1 MTLHPKN
8 CWEVPQETAR
18 VARASFPKGNV
29 YIKMYDEL
37 GTIYKDSDFL
47 ELYPARCGKSAIS
60 PAKLALITVMQF
72 AEGLSDSQA
81 ADAVRSRIDWKY
93 LLGLDLTDAGFDSS
107 VLSEFR
113 SRLSEQGLANKLLD
127 VMLLRFQEKNLI
139 KPRGKQRTDSTQMI
153 AAIRQVNRLELA
165 GETLRAAL
173 NEIAKV
179 APEWLK
185 TIISENWY
193 ERYRWRFD
201 NYRLPKNKK
210 ERQQMAQQIGLDGH
224 YLLDQVW
231 RSNEELEVGQL
242 WSVEVLRRVWVQQY
256 TFINEQLVWRNPDSS
271 GLPPNSICIES
282 PYDLEARNSSKRG
295 MNWTGYKV
303 HFTETCDEPSPN
315 LITNVETTPA
325 TTPDGAVTS
334 TVHQKL
340 ADKNLLPDEHL
351 VDAAYVDAYQLVESH
366 QDYQVSLIGPV
377 AVDTSWQAKSQ
388 TGFDISTFIIDWEQ
402 QIVQCPQGHLSR
414 LWRNSHD
421 TKGNPLVEVVFDR
434 HTCGACPVRDN
445 CTSSAQAPRK
455 LKLRPQ
461 AEFEALAARRIE
473 QLSTEFKLRYASRA
487 GIEGTISQAVR
498 RFDLRRT
505 RYWGLAKTH
514 LQNVA
519 TACAINVSRFFA
531 SSHHIPKAQTRTSTL
546 AALRF
551 QGHHPCEALFVV

>member
-8 CWEVPQETAR
+8 HWEVPQETAR
-18 VARASFPKGNV
+18 IARASFPKGNV
-29 YIKMYDEL
+29 YMKMYDEL

-47 ELYPARCGKSAIS
+47 ELFPARCGKSAIS
-60 PAKLALITVMQF
+60 PARLALITVMQF

-93 LLGLDLTDAGFDSS
+93 VLGLDLTDSGFDSS
-107 VLSEFR
+107 VLSEWR
-113 SRLSEQGLANKLLD
+113 NRLSEQGLANKLLD
-127 VMLLRFQEKNLI
+127 LMLLRFQEKNLI
-139 KPRGKQRTDSTQMI
+139 KYRGKQRTDSTQMI
-153 AAIRQVNRLELA
+153 AAIRQVNRLELV

-173 NEIAKV
+173 NEIATV

-185 TIISENWY
+185 QIMSEDWY

-201 NYRLPKNKK
+201 DYRLPKKK
-210 ERQQMAQQIGLDGH
+210 NEREQLARQIGLDGN

-231 RSNEELEVGQL
+231 RINDQDLEVRYL
-242 WSVEVLRRVWVQQY
+242 WGVEVLRLVWVQQY
-256 TFINEQLVWRNPDSS
+256 TVINEQLVWRNPDSS

-282 PYDLEARNSSKRG
+282 PYDIEARNSSKRG
-295 MNWTGYKV
+295 INWTGYKV
-303 HFTETCDEPSPN
+303 HFTETCDEKSPN
-315 LITNVETTPA
+315 LITNVETTSA
-325 TTPDGAVTS
+325 TTPDGEVTS

-340 ADKNLLPDEHL
+340 AAKNLLPDEHL

-366 QDYQVSLIGPV
+366 QIYQVSLIGPV

-388 TGFDISTFIIDWEQ
+388 TGFDVSTFIIDWDKQ
-402 QIVQCPQGHLSR
+402 VVQCPQGHWSR
-414 LWRNSHD
+414 LWRHAYD
-421 TKGNPLVEVVFDR
+421 TNGNPLIEVVFDR
-434 HTCGACPVRDN
+434 HTCGACPVRNN
-445 CTSSAQAPRK
+445 CTSSTRAPRK

-461 AEFEALAARRIE
+461 AEYEALAARRRE
-473 QLSTEFKLRYASRA
+473 QLSTEFKLRYASRS

-514 LQNVA
+514 LHNVA
-519 TACAINVSRFFA
+519 TACAINLSRFFA
-531 SSHHIPKAQTRTSTL
+531 SSNQITKAQTRTTAL

-551 QGHHPCEALFVV
+551 QLA

>member
-8 CWEVPQETAR
+8 HWEVPQETVR

-29 YIKMYDEL
+29 YLKIHDEL

-47 ELYPARCGKSAIS
+47 ELFPARCGKSAIS
-60 PAKLALITVMQF
+60 PARLALITVMQF

-93 LLGLDLTDAGFDSS
+93 VLGLDLTDSGFDSS

-113 SRLSEQGLANKLLD
+113 NRLSEQGLANKLLD
-127 VMLLRFQEKNLI
+127 VMLLRFQEKNLL
-139 KPRGKQRTDSTQMI
+139 KSRGKQRTDSTQMI
-153 AAIRQVNRLELA
+153 AAIRQVNRLELV

-173 NEIAKV
+173 NEIATV

-185 TIISENWY
+185 QNISEEWY

-201 NYRLPKNKK
+201 DYRLPKKK
-210 ERQQMAQQIGLDGH
+210 NEREQMAQQIGLDGH
-224 YLLDQVW
+224 NLLDQVW
-231 RSNEELEVGQL
+231 GIKDEGLGLRYL
-242 WSVEVLRRVWVQQY
+242 WSVEVLRRVWIQQY
-256 TFINEQLVWRNPDSS
+256 TFINQQLVWRSPDSI

-282 PYDLEARNSSKRG
+282 PYDIEARNSSKRG

-303 HFTETCDEPSPN
+303 HFTETCEQKNPN

-325 TTPDGAVTS
+325 TTPDGKVTS

-388 TGFDISTFIIDWEQ
+388 TGFDVSTFMIDWEQ

-421 TKGNPLVEVVFDR
+421 SHGNPLIEVVFDR
-434 HTCGACPVRDN
+434 HTCGACPVRN
-445 CTSSAQAPRK
+445 HCTSSAKAPRK

-461 AEFEALAARRIE
+461 AEYQALTARRTE
-473 QLSTEFKLRYASRA
+473 QLCSEFKQTYAGRA

-505 RYWGLAKTH
+505 RYLGLTKTH

-519 TACAINVSRFFA
+519 TACAINLSRFFA
-531 SSHHIPKAQTRTSTL
+531 SSNQIAKAQTRHSAL
-546 AALRF
+546 AALHF
-551 QGHHPCEALFVV
+551 QFLN

>member
-1 MTLHPKN
+1 MRK
-8 CWEVPQETAR
+8 
-18 VARASFPKGNV
+18 
-29 YIKMYDEL
+29 
-37 GTIYKDSDFL
+37 
-47 ELYPARCGKSAIS
+47 IS
-60 PAKLALITVMQF
+60 HI
-72 AEGLSDSQA
+72 
-81 ADAVRSRIDWKY
+81 
-93 LLGLDLTDAGFDSS
+93 
-107 VLSEFR
+107 
-113 SRLSEQGLANKLLD
+113 
-127 VMLLRFQEKNLI
+127 
-139 KPRGKQRTDSTQMI
+139 
-153 AAIRQVNRLELA
+153 IRQVNRLELV

-173 NEIAKV
+173 NEIATV

-185 TIISENWY
+185 QKISEDWY

-201 NYRLPKNKK
+201 DYRLPKKK
-210 ERQQMAQQIGLDGH
+210 NEREQMAQQIGLDGH
-224 YLLDQVW
+224 NLLDQVW
-231 RSNEELEVGQL
+231 GIKDEELGLRHL
-242 WSVEVLRRVWVQQY
+242 WSVEVLRRVWIQQY
-256 TFINEQLVWRNPDSS
+256 TFINQQLVWRSPDSI

-282 PYDLEARNSSKRG
+282 PYDIEARNSSKRG

-303 HFTETCDEPSPN
+303 HFTETCEPKNPN

-325 TTPDGAVTS
+325 TTPDAEMTS
-334 TVHQKL
+334 TIHQKL

-388 TGFDISTFIIDWEQ
+388 MGFDVSTFIIDWEQ

-421 TKGNPLVEVVFDR
+421 TNGNPLIEVVFDR
-434 HTCGACPVRDN
+434 HTCGACPVRNN

-461 AEFEALAARRIE
+461 AEYQALAARRRE
-473 QLSTEFKLRYASRA
+473 QLTTEFKQTYAYRA

-514 LQNVA
+514 VQNVA
-519 TACAINVSRFFA
+519 TACAINLSRYFA
-531 SSHHIPKAQTRTSTL
+531 SSNHLAKAQTRQSAL
-546 AALRF
+546 AALHF
-551 QGHHPCEALFVV
+551 ELA

>member
-1 MTLHPKN
+1 M
-8 CWEVPQETAR
+8 
-18 VARASFPKGNV
+18 
-29 YIKMYDEL
+29 KMHDEL
-37 GTIYKDSDFL
+37 GTIYCDSDFQ

-93 LLGLDLTDAGFDSS
+93 VLGLDLTDSGFDSS
-107 VLSEFR
+107 VLSEWR
-113 SRLSEQGLANKLLD
+113 NRLGEQGLANKLLD

-139 KPRGKQRTDSTQMI
+139 KHRGKQRTDSTQMI

-173 NEIAKV
+173 NEIATV

-185 TIISENWY
+185 QIISEDWY

-201 NYRLPKNKK
+201 DYRLPKKK
-210 ERQQMAQQIGLDGH
+210 NEREQLAWQIGLDGH

-231 RSNEELEVGQL
+231 RLNEELEVRQL

-282 PYDLEARNSSKRG
+282 PYDIEARNSSKRG

-303 HFTETCDEPSPN
+303 HFTETCDEQSPN
-315 LITNVETTPA
+315 LITNVETTSA
-325 TTPDGAVTS
+325 TTPDGEVTS

-340 ADKNLLPDEHL
+340 AAKNLLPDEHL

-366 QDYQVSLIGPV
+366 QIYHVSLIGPV

-388 TGFDISTFIIDWEQ
+388 TGFDVSTFVIDWDKQ
-402 QIVQCPQGHLSR
+402 VVQCPQGHLSR

-421 TKGNPLVEVVFDR
+421 TNGNPLVEVVFDR
-434 HTCGACPVRDN
+434 HTCGACSVRNN
-445 CTSSAQAPRK
+445 CTSSALAPRK

-461 AEFEALAARRIE
+461 AEYQALAARRIE
-473 QLSTEFKLRYASRA
+473 QLSQEFKLGYAFRA

-498 RFDLRRT
+498 RLDLRRT

-519 TACAINVSRFFA
+519 TACAINLSRFFA
-531 SSHHIPKAQTRTSTL
+531 SSNQIPKAQTRTSTL
-546 AALRF
+546 AALSF
-551 QGHHPCEALFVV
+551 LGHHPCEALFVV

>member
-1 MTLHPKN
+1 M
-8 CWEVPQETAR
+8 
-18 VARASFPKGNV
+18 
-29 YIKMYDEL
+29 KMYDEL

-47 ELYPARCGKSAIS
+47 ELFPARCGKSAIS
-60 PAKLALITVMQF
+60 PARLALITVMQF

-93 LLGLDLTDAGFDSS
+93 VLGLDLTDAGFDSS

-113 SRLSEQGLANKLLD
+113 NRLGEQGLANKLLD
-127 VMLLRFQEKNLI
+127 VMLLSFQQKNLL
-139 KPRGKQRTDSTQMI
+139 KSRGKQRTDSTQMI
-153 AAIRQVNRLELA
+153 AAIRQVNRLELV

-173 NEIAKV
+173 NEIATV

-185 TIISENWY
+185 QKIIEDWY

-201 NYRLPKNKK
+201 NYRLPKKK
-210 ERQQMAQQIGLDGH
+210 NEREQMAQQIGLDGH
-224 YLLDQVW
+224 NLLDLVW
-231 RSNEELEVGQL
+231 GIKDEELELRHL
-242 WSVEVLRRVWVQQY
+242 WSVEVLRRVWIQQY
-256 TFINEQLVWRNPDSS
+256 TFINQQLVWRSPDSI

-282 PYDLEARNSSKRG
+282 PYDIEARNSSKRG

-303 HFTETCDEPSPN
+303 HFTETCEPKNPN

-325 TTPDGAVTS
+325 TTPDGEVTS

-351 VDAAYVDAYQLVESH
+351 VDAAYVDAYQLVESY

-377 AVDTSWQAKSQ
+377 AVDTSWQAKSP
-388 TGFDISTFIIDWEQ
+388 TGFDVSTFIIDWEQ
-402 QIVQCPQGHLSR
+402 QLVQCPQGHLSR

-421 TKGNPLVEVVFDR
+421 TNGNPLIEVVFDR
-434 HTCGACPVRDN
+434 HTCGACPVRN
-445 CTSSAQAPRK
+445 HCTSSASAPRK

-461 AEFEALAARRIE
+461 AEYQALTARRTE
-473 QLSTEFKLRYASRA
+473 QLCSEFKQTYAGRA

-505 RYWGLAKTH
+505 RYLGLTKTH

-519 TACAINVSRFFA
+519 TACAINLSRFFA
-531 SSHHIPKAQTRTSTL
+531 SSNHIAKAQTRHSAL
-546 AALRF
+546 AALHF
-551 QGHHPCEALFVV
+551 QLP

>member
-8 CWEVPQETAR
+8 HWEVPQETAR
-18 VARASFPKGNV
+18 IARASFPKGNV
-29 YIKMYDEL
+29 YMKMYDEL

-81 ADAVRSRIDWKY
+81 ADAVRSRIDGKY
-93 LLGLDLTDAGFDSS
+93 VLGLDLTDAGFDSS

-113 SRLSEQGLANKLLD
+113 NRLSEQGLANKLLD

-139 KPRGKQRTDSTQMI
+139 KHRGKQRTDSTQMI
-153 AAIRQVNRLELA
+153 AAIRQVNRLELV
-165 GETLRAAL
+165 GESLRAAL
-173 NEIAKV
+173 NEIATV

-185 TIISENWY
+185 QIISEDWY

-201 NYRLPKNKK
+201 DYRLPKKK
-210 ERQQMAQQIGLDGH
+210 SEREQLAWQIGLDGH

-231 RSNEELEVGQL
+231 RINEELEVRHL

-256 TFINEQLVWRNPDSS
+256 TFINEQLVWRHPESS

-282 PYDLEARNSSKRG
+282 PYDIEARNSSKRG

-303 HFTETCDEPSPN
+303 HFTETCDEKSPN
-315 LITNVETTPA
+315 LITNVETTSA
-325 TTPDGAVTS
+325 TTPDGEVTS

-340 ADKNLLPDEHL
+340 AAKNLLPDEHL

-366 QDYQVSLIGPV
+366 QIYQVSLIGPV

-388 TGFDISTFIIDWEQ
+388 TGFDVSTFVIDWDKQ
-402 QIVQCPQGHLSR
+402 VVQCPQGHLSR
-414 LWRNSHD
+414 LWRHAYDSNR
-421 TKGNPLVEVVFDR
+421 NPLIEVVFDR
-434 HTCGACPVRDN
+434 HTCGACSVRN
-445 CTSSAQAPRK
+445 HCTSSSRAPRK

-461 AEFEALAARRIE
+461 AEYEALAARRRE
-473 QLSTEFKLRYASRA
+473 QLSKEFQQSYAGRA

-505 RYWGLAKTH
+505 RYLGLTKTH

-519 TACAINVSRFFA
+519 TACAINLSRFFA
-531 SSHHIPKAQTRTSTL
+531 SSNQIAKAQTRHSAL
-546 AALRF
+546 AALHF
-551 QGHHPCEALFVV
+551 QFLN